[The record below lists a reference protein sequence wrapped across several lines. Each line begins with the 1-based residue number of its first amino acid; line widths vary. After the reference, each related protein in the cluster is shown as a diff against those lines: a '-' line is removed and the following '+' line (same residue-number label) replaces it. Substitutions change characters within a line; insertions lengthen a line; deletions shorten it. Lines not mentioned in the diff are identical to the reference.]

1 MQTPL
6 YRSEM
11 LSPFGPLTLLA
22 SAKGLAGVL
31 FRPPPKS
38 DRVGR
43 VESKKFAPRQRI
55 WRACVLDQG

>member
-43 VESKKFAPRQRI
+43 VESK
-55 WRACVLDQG
+55 